1 MAYDDASRPLL
12 VAVKYRNALGSI
24 DALSPALASLL
35 EPLASSAVVSW
46 APTTAA
52 RRRHR
57 GFDQA
62 ELLAAALARS
72 LHRPVRR
79 LLRRIDGPAQTGRSR
94 LERQGSARFAP
105 IGPAPDEVVLVDDV
119 CTTGATLTEAS
130 ESLRSAG
137 VLLVRGAVLA
147 RTPPT
152 AVAA

>member
-35 EPLASSAVVSW
+35 EPLAPSVVVSW

-52 RRRHR
+52 RRRRR

-62 ELLAAALARS
+62 ELVASAVARS
-72 LHRPVRR
+72 VHRPVRR
-79 LLRRIDGPAQTGRSR
+79 LLRRIDGPPQTGRSR
-94 LERQGSARFAP
+94 LERQGAARFAAF
-105 IGPAPDEVVLVDDV
+105 GPVPAEVVLVDDV
-119 CTTGATLTEAS
+119 CTTGATLREAS
-130 ESLRSAG
+130 ASLRSAG
-137 VLLVRGAVLA
+137 ALVVRGAVLA
-147 RTPPT
+147 RTPPM